1 MLAFVPS
8 GWDVQVIGQAA
19 AHTESALGLP
29 LPWASFVADDK
40 TAPAAGGEHICRVYA
55 TPADPA
61 WPARR
66 PAVRPTGRA
75 LVICAGTAT
84 GCSRPPPRT
93 RRGWRRAAGAG

>member
-1 MLAFVPS
+1 MLAFFPN

-40 TAPAAGGEHICRVYA
+40 TEPSAGGEHICRVYA
-55 TPADPA
+55 TLANPARPV
-61 WPARR
+61 RR
-66 PAVRPTGRA
+66 PAVRPTGYA

-84 GCSRPPPRT
+84 GCSRPLPQI
-93 RRGWRRAAGAG
+93 RRGWRRAAGAD